1 MDWGIFLP
9 DLDLEGF
16 PDLCSHEA
24 VIRQYSMKGCEISP
38 SR

>member
-24 VIRQYSMKGCEISP
+24 VLYEGMRDQSF
-38 SR
+38 